1 MICSS
6 DVMSPR
12 DMAEIA
18 QQEQLAIVRSSREL
32 QKEETIAEQVARIS
46 PVEEIFLCFGQEEF
60 FEGNLAVDDE
70 SFDAN
75 DLF

>member
-1 MICSS
+1 
-6 DVMSPR
+6 MS
-12 DMAEIA
+12 
-18 QQEQLAIVRSSREL
+18 
-32 QKEETIAEQVARIS
+32 KEESIAEQVARIS